1 SRLMREIAECQK
13 KDQRCKKGFL
23 NEETGMWTFH
33 GAIIVPERLEKD
45 VIYANHDGL
54 LQGHA
59 GEARTVE
66 RIQRN
71 YYFPG
76 MTRKVRKYIKR
87 CEDCQ
92 KNREDHHRPYGKMKE
107 WQHELKRPWQHI
119 TMDFMTGL
127 PETTDPMT
135 KRKVDQILVVV
146 DRFSKQTILIP
157 TWKTITTEEV
167 IELLWKY
174 VFSVF
179 GTPQTIT
186 SDRDKLFRSEK
197 WKETMK
203 ELIIEST
210 MSTAE
215 HQQTD
220 GQSERKIQEIQQYLR
235 NFLDFTQRNWIQ
247 LLPKAQY
254 ALNDAYNS
262 VTELTP
268 NQVVFG
274 RESSENWSE
283 QTSETT
289 TQRKERMESMYKAV
303 GQDIQWKRG
312 VTKNTYDKRRKDAP
326 TLEEGDRVYVRRRN
340 FGQKKFHLKTRRTS
354 SKLDNLKMGPFRI
367 E

>member
-13 KDQRCKKGFL
+13 KDQRCEKGTL
-23 NEETGMWTFH
+23 NEETGMWTFQ
-33 GAIIVPERLEKD
+33 GAVIVPEKMERK
-45 VIYANHDGL
+45 VIQEHHDGPL
-54 LQGHA
+54 KGHA

-71 YYFPG
+71 FYFPG
-76 MTRKVRKYIKR
+76 MTRKVRKYIKQ

-92 KNREDHHRPYGKMKE
+92 RNREDHHKPYGKMKE

-235 NFLDFTQRNWIQ
+235 NYLDFEQRNWIQ

-254 ALNDAYNS
+254 ALNDAYSS

-274 RESSENWSE
+274 QESSENCLE
-283 QTSETT
+283 ETSETAT
-289 TQRKERMESMYKAV
+289 ERKERMKSMQEVVAR
-303 GQDIQWKRG
+303 DIQWKR
-312 VTKNTYDKRRKDAP
+312 KDDKERYDGRRKDAP
-326 TLEEGDRVYVRRRN
+326 TLKEG
-340 FGQKKFHLKTRRTS
+340 
-354 SKLDNLKMGPFRI
+354 
-367 E
+367 